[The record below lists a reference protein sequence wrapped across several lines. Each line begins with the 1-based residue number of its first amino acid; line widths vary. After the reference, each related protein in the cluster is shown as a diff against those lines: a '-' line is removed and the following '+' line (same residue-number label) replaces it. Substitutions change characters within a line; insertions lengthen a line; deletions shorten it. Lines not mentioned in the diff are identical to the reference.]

1 MEDHVYK
8 QIDVTG
14 SSTVGTDDAISKAI
28 KKAGESVKHMDWFQV
43 TETRGYIEGD
53 AVKYWQVTVKIGFR
67 IED

>member
-14 SSTVGTDDAISKAI
+14 SSTVGSDDAISKAI
-28 KKAGESVKHMDWFQV
+28 KKAGESVKHMDWFKV
-43 TETRGYIEGD
+43 TEMRGYIDGD
-53 AVKYWQVTVKIGFR
+53 KVKYWQVTIRIGFR